1 MISKA
6 EIDLLLGVL
15 NSVLAMLEG
24 IDPAIAQNKVVL
36 DIQSAIKSLQ
46 AIGL

>member
-6 EIDLLLGVL
+6 EVDLLIGVL
-15 NSVLAMLEG
+15 NSILAMLEG
-24 IDPAIAQNKVVL
+24 IDPNLAQNKIVM